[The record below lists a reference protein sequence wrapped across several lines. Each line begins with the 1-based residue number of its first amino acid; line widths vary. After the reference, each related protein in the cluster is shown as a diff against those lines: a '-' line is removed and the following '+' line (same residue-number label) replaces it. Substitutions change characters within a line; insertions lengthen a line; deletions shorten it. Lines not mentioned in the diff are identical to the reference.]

1 MTEQKIRV
9 ASSQDV
15 EEGKLFAAQ
24 ANDQKLLLTRINGR
38 AQAIVNRCPH
48 MGMKMSRGELR
59 DGVLQCPWHGSRFD
73 FCTGANLDW
82 VNAFAGIP
90 MPKWTHG
97 AISMGKSPAPLT
109 TIPTEETDGE
119 VFIHLGAQR

>member
-1 MTEQKIRV
+1 MAEKKIRV
-9 ASSQDV
+9 AASQEV
-15 EEGKLFAAQ
+15 EEGKLFATQ
-24 ANDQKLLLTRINGR
+24 ANEKKLLLTRIKGQ

-73 FCTGANLDW
+73 FCSGANLDW
-82 VNAFAGIP
+82 VNAFAGVP

-97 AISMGKSPAPLT
+97 MISMGKSPAPLT
-109 TIPTEETDGE
+109 VVTTEEQDGE
-119 VFIHLGAQR
+119 IFVLFDA